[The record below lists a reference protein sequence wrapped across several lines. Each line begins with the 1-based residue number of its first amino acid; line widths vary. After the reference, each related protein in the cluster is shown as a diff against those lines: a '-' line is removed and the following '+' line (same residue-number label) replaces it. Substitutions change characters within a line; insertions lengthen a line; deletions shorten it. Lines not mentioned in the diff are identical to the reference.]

1 MKAWSK
7 LMAWNEPGKSG
18 QDPWGNSGKPGNNGN
33 NGGGDNKPP
42 KKQNND
48 DLDELLKKAQSILG
62 GAGNKFGNNG
72 GGIGGIGGSVI
83 VAVIVVVWILS
94 GIYIVDPAERGVVTR
109 FGSFVEETKAGP
121 HWHMPY
127 PIEKVRVVNV
137 DQIRTAEIG
146 YRSGVQDSR
155 GRSGSGSVLNESLML
170 TKDENIV
177 DLKIAVQYQ
186 VTSANKYLFDVTDPD
201 TTLRS
206 VTESALRE
214 VVGQS
219 TMDFVL
225 TEGRDEIVKRVKDLA
240 QERLDAYNTGLM
252 ITSVNLQ
259 EAKPPE
265 QVQPAFADVV
275 KAGQDRERSI
285 NEAEAYSN
293 DILPKARGQ
302 AARQLEEAS
311 AYHDQVIAQAKGEAS
326 RFTSIVTEYEKAPEV
341 TRKRL
346 YIDAVSGV
354 LSSTSKVFV
363 GSESSNNLL
372 YLPLDKMVGGQT
384 SAPFKM
390 TENPVKAQT
399 VAPAAPQNNNSQRT
413 GIREYLKNREL
424 R

>member
-1 MKAWSK
+1 
-7 LMAWNEPGKSG
+7 MAWNEPGKSG

-48 DLDELLKKAQSILG
+48 DLDVLLKKAQSILG
-62 GAGNKFGNNG
+62 GAGNKFGNNS
-72 GGIGGIGGSVI
+72 GGIGGIGGTI
-83 VAVIVVVWILS
+83 IFAVIGVVWLLS

-121 HWHMPY
+121 HWHLPY
-127 PIEKVRVVNV
+127 PIETVRIVNV

-146 YRSGVQDSR
+146 YRSDAR
-155 GRSGSGSVLNESLML
+155 NRSGSVPNESLML

-186 VTSANKYLFDVTDPD
+186 IQSANEYLFDVADPD
-201 TTLRS
+201 ASLRS
-206 VTESALRE
+206 VAESALRE

-225 TEGRDEIVKRVKDLA
+225 TEGRNEVVARVKDLA
-240 QERLDAYNTGLM
+240 QERLNAYKTGLI

-259 EAKPPE
+259 DAQPPE
-265 QVQPAFADVV
+265 QVQSAFADVV
-275 KAGQDRERSI
+275 KAREDRERVI

-293 DILPKARGQ
+293 DILPKARGK
-302 AARQLEEAS
+302 AARELEEAS
-311 AYHDQVIAQAKGEAS
+311 AYHDRVIAQAKGEAS

-363 GSESSNNLL
+363 GSDSGNNLL
-372 YLPLDKMVGGQT
+372 YLPLDKMVSGQNT
-384 SAPFKM
+384 VPFKLA
-390 TENPVKAQT
+390 ENPVA
-399 VAPAAPQNNNSQRT
+399 APAAAVTPTTTNSTSQRT

>member
-1 MKAWSK
+1 
-7 LMAWNEPGKSG
+7 MAWNEPGKSG
-18 QDPWGNSGKPGNNGN
+18 QDPWGNSGNSGN
-33 NGGGDNKPP
+33 NGGGDKKPP
-42 KKQNND
+42 KKPNND
-48 DLDELLKKAQSILG
+48 DLDQLLKKAQSILG
-62 GAGNKFGNNG
+62 GAGNKLGGSG
-72 GGIGGIGGSVI
+72 GGIGGFGGTVI
-83 VAVIVVVWILS
+83 FAVIVIVWLLS

-109 FGSFVEETKAGP
+109 FGAFVEETQAGP

-127 PIEKVRVVNV
+127 PIETVRIVNV

-146 YRSGVQDSR
+146 YRSGVAQDSR
-155 GRSGSGSVLNESLML
+155 GRTASGSVLNESLML

-186 VTSANKYLFDVTDPD
+186 ITSANNYLFDVTDPD
-201 TTLRS
+201 STLRS

-214 VVGQS
+214 VVGQN

-225 TEGRDEIVKRVKDLA
+225 TEGRDVIVKRVQELA
-240 QERLDAYNTGLM
+240 QERLNSYKTGLM

-302 AARQLEEAS
+302 AARLLEEAS
-311 AYHDQVIAQAKGEAS
+311 AYHDQVIAQAKGESA
-326 RFTSIVTEYEKAPEV
+326 RFTSIVAEYEKAPQV

-346 YIDAVSGV
+346 YIDAVSSV
-354 LSSTSKVFV
+354 LSATSKVFV
-363 GSESSNNLL
+363 GSESANNLL
-372 YLPLDKMVGGQT
+372 YLPLDKMIGNQHTV
-384 SAPFKM
+384 PFKLDESSTTSSQSTKTQVPM
-390 TENPVKAQT
+390 T
-399 VAPAAPQNNNSQRT
+399 NSNTTQKP
-413 GIREYLKNREL
+413 GIREYLRTREL